1 MHIPSEALSGAV
13 CPVTAAVAACSVA
26 AAVVAAKKA
35 DAFPTAQ
42 KFALVSTAVFAMQ
55 MLNVPIGAGVSG
67 HVIGGVFAAAV
78 LGVPAAV
85 LSVALVL
92 VIQTLLFADGGL
104 DMLGL
109 NVFNMAVVGA
119 GFGGLLQEFLIS
131 KKLSDTASTFAA
143 AAISTMA
150 AVAFMCAEFAACG
163 KAAEGF
169 VVAMFAAHVPVALID
184 GASACALARLL
195 RTRESGSPKVAFLLG
210 ALTLCALAVAPLA
223 CTYPDALE
231 WTLAKFSLLPQ
242 SPNFCGALFAEYS
255 VPQIANEN
263 LSALAAAFAGA
274 VATFAAAF
282 AFMRAV
288 SAKRAA

>member
-1 MHIPSEALSGAV
+1 MHIPSEALAGAI
-13 CPVTAAVAACSVA
+13 CPVTAAVAACGITA
-26 AAVVAAKKA
+26 AIVAAKKSGT
-35 DAFPTAQ
+35 FPTAQ

-109 NVFNMAVVGA
+109 NVFNMALVGA
-119 GFGGLLQEFLIS
+119 GLGGLLREFLIS
-131 KKLSDTASTFAA
+131 KNASETSSTLAA
-143 AAISTMA
+143 AAISTMV
-150 AVAFMCAEFAACG
+150 AVAFMCAEFAACS
-163 KAAEGF
+163 KATEAF
-169 VVAMFAAHVPVALID
+169 VSTMLAAHIPVALIE

-195 RTRESGSPKVAFLLG
+195 KTRDSGSTKNAWILG
-210 ALTLCALAVAPLA
+210 AFTLCALAVAPLA
-223 CTYPDALE
+223 CAYPDALE
-231 WTLAKFSLLPQ
+231 WTLEKFSLLPQ
-242 SPNFCGALFAEYS
+242 SPNFCGALFADYS
-255 VPQIANEN
+255 VPQIANAHV
-263 LSALAAAFAGA
+263 SALAAAFIGA
-274 VATFAAAF
+274 VATFAVAF

-288 SAKRAA
+288 SVKRTA